1 MTEVIGCGIDI
12 EELSRFTKHLS
23 DTTKIPPF
31 AHIVF
36 TETEIESNL
45 KNSPELTFPLGF
57 SCKEAFFKALGIS
70 WTNSKISW
78 RDIELLFPDK
88 GNVNEYSIRLN
99 GYAKE
104 LFDNKCK
111 TIDSSVEYT
120 NTYVIFQ
127 IILLSNQ
134 IV

>member
-1 MTEVIGCGIDI
+1 MAEVFGCGIDI

-31 AHIVF
+31 ANVVF
-36 TETEIESNL
+36 TESEIESNL
-45 KNSPELTFPLGF
+45 KNSPELTFALGF

-78 RDIELLFPDK
+78 RDIELVFPDK
-88 GNVNEYSIRLN
+88 ENIKNHSIRLN

-104 LFDNKCK
+104 LFDKNC
-111 TIDSSVEYT
+111 TSINSSLEYN
-120 NTYVIFQ
+120 NTLVIFQ
-127 IILLSNQ
+127 IILLSN
-134 IV
+134 